1 MAGIYIHI
9 PFCKKACHY
18 CNFHFSTTAT
28 YQDEM
33 ISALTHEIEL
43 QNNFW
48 GIEKIDTIY
57 FGGGTPSILKTQQIA
72 LLLEKISKTFS
83 LKKNIE
89 ITLEANPDD
98 LKTEKIKELI
108 SIGVNRL
115 SIGIQS
121 FFEEDLIFMNRSH
134 NAQQAFQ
141 CIENTRNSG
150 IENFSVDLIFGFPLL
165 SEKKWIQNMNRILQM
180 DIPHVSCY
188 AMTVEP
194 KTALDSFIKKLK
206 LPPLNEEQSAKQF
219 LQLIDTLENANYH
232 HYEISNFAKPG
243 FEAVH
248 NRNYWR
254 NKIYLG
260 IGPSAHSFDSKNRSW
275 NIANNIQYMKAISEN
290 KIPAET
296 EALSRE
302 NRINEYI
309 MISLRTSEG
318 ISKKNV
324 QILMNK
330 KELDT
335 FEHKI
340 KNLIQRELLFVK
352 DDFCILTKKG
362 KLYAD
367 GMASELFV

>member
-43 QNNFW
+43 QNNFL